1 MIVSRCSLKYIKDQ
15 TSCER
20 GRKGER
26 ERERES
32 KRGRILPLYLKFRDF
47 QGIWAS
53 AVGAFNSETMSL

>member
-26 ERERES
+26 ERESE
-32 KRGRILPLYLKFRDF
+32 RGRILPLYLKFRDF